1 VLELL
6 AGRGGIGRLKGTSMR
21 HTSHLKGRKGAFGFA
36 CARFPDFQRQRAF
49 VITSQRELQ
58 GELCGGKVR
67 NACAVR
73 CDLAMVV
80 KAMMAVECVG
90 NGMGMAWHGREGLHV
105 KVSLLI
111 HKINLIRGNQVQ
123 RDGRLQN
130 NTIQLKDTEW
140 YSTYIRQHELLE
152 RQTILHFPSFTALQA
167 KHIPLHR
174 ASFLKMPCRPVLI
187 APYLVSP
194 GRSFEGS
201 VPLSPQTLGPSCC
214 LYSFLRKAFRLQSAH
229 RKPFFLS
236 LVGKFSQKDTRAYR
250 VLYSTFLRVLAP
262 FPSGGSG
269 LFLRAG
275 LATVSASPAV
285 PVFLLSLS
293 WKISCSTVVGPKLPI
308 TTKSWIK
315 SKYPLTH
322 SCKAFFWVSATDRR
336 CCTASLSFLPGKRPR
351 SIASAQTTICPVHRI
366 AVTSHSSCSSD
377 M

>member
-1 VLELL
+1 
-6 AGRGGIGRLKGTSMR
+6 MR
-21 HTSHLKGRKGAFGFA
+21 HTGRKGAFGFA
-36 CARFPDFQRQRAF
+36 CAWFPDFQRQRAF

-111 HKINLIRGNQVQ
+111 HKINLLRGNQVQ

-201 VPLSPQTLGPSCC
+201 VPLSPQTLGLHAVFIHSSGR
-214 LYSFLRKAFRLQSAH
+214 LSDSNLRIES
-229 RKPFFLS
+229 PFFLS

-250 VLYSTFLRVLAP
+250 VLYRTFFRMLAP
-262 FPSGGSG
+262 
-269 LFLRAG
+269 
-275 LATVSASPAV
+275 
-285 PVFLLSLS
+285 
-293 WKISCSTVVGPKLPI
+293 
-308 TTKSWIK
+308 
-315 SKYPLTH
+315 
-322 SCKAFFWVSATDRR
+322 
-336 CCTASLSFLPGKRPR
+336 
-351 SIASAQTTICPVHRI
+351 
-366 AVTSHSSCSSD
+366 
-377 M
+377 